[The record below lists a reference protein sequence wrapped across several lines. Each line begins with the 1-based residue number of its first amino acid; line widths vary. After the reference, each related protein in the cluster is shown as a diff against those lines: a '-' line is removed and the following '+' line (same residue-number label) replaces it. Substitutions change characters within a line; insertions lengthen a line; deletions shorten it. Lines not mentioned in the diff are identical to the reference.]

1 MREAAPQHDAPPGG
15 RRGLPAAFRALMAS
29 EAVSSAGSQLTL
41 VALPVLAAAD
51 LGASPS
57 QIALLSGAQ
66 FVPVLLVTPFA
77 GRLADLRDRAPLLYA
92 SHFARAA
99 VLFLVVALAAAAWL
113 NYALLFAAAVL
124 LGAFTALFDTA
135 LLAYVPDTVDT
146 DDLTRANGQLAA
158 VNAVS
163 QTAGPAVGGLVV
175 SGLGP
180 GLAVALDAVSYLFG
194 GAALRARPK
203 PSQNRAT
210 RDNAS
215 IRAGF
220 KAVAASDPLR
230 RLVAAGSLF
239 NLAEQVALSVLFIAV
254 VQETDHSVA
263 FLGFGF
269 SAAGI
274 GSVIGARATARYGGG
289 DGARSWV
296 WALLVS
302 QATLLTALWSLDFG
316 VWGAAAFFTSMLVYG
331 AAMAFYNVHSL
342 TRRQLV
348 SPEGMLGRVNAVYR
362 TFAFGTIPIGAGA
375 AALLLLFTSAPTAAT
390 LVAVLSVVA
399 TWVLARGTYTTER
412 RDEAWPER

>member
-1 MREAAPQHDAPPGG
+1 MSKTTPAAGS
-15 RRGLPAAFRALMAS
+15 RRLPAAFRALMAS

-41 VALPVLAAAD
+41 VALPVLAAVD

-66 FVPVLLVTPFA
+66 FVPVLVVTPFA
-77 GRLADLRDRAPLLYA
+77 GRLADLRDRAPLLYL
-92 SHFARAA
+92 SHFARAL
-99 VLFLVVALAAAAWL
+99 VLLLVVVLAAAAWL
-113 NYALLFAAAVL
+113 DYAMLFAAAML
-124 LGAFTALFDTA
+124 LGAFTALFDTS
-135 LLAYVPDTVDT
+135 LLAYVPDTVET
-146 DDLTRANGQLAA
+146 EELTRANGQLAA

-163 QTAGPAVGGLVV
+163 QTAGPAVGGLIV

-180 GLAVALDAVSYLFG
+180 VLAVALDAVSYLFG
-194 GAALRARPK
+194 GAALRMRRK
-203 PSQNRAT
+203 PSRNRAT
-210 RDNAS
+210 RENAS

-220 KAVAASDPLR
+220 AAVAASDPLR
-230 RLVAAGSLF
+230 RLVASGALF

-254 VQETDHSVA
+254 VQETDHSVT

-269 SAAGI
+269 SAAGV

-302 QATLLTALWSLDFG
+302 QAALLAALWSLG
-316 VWGAAAFFTSMLVYG
+316 LGLWGAAAFMVAMLVYG
-331 AAMAFYNVHSL
+331 AAIAYYNVHAL

-362 TFAFGTIPIGAGA
+362 TFAFGTIPIGSGV

-390 LVAVLSVVA
+390 LVAVLSVIA
-399 TWVLARGTYTTER
+399 TWILAKGTYTTER
-412 RDEAWPER
+412 RDEAWTG

>member
-1 MREAAPQHDAPPGG
+1 M
-15 RRGLPAAFRALMAS
+15 
-29 EAVSSAGSQLTL
+29 SSAGSQLTL

-51 LGASPS
+51 LDASAS

-92 SHFARAA
+92 SHFARAV
-99 VLFLVVALAAAAWL
+99 VLFLVVGLAAAGWL
-113 NYALLFAAAVL
+113 DYLTLFAGAML
-124 LGAFTALFDTA
+124 LGAFTALFDTS
-135 LLAYVPDTVDT
+135 LLAYVPDTVET
-146 DDLTRANGQLAA
+146 EELTRANGQLAA

-163 QTAGPAVGGLVV
+163 QTAGPAIGGLIV

-180 GLAVALDAVSYLFG
+180 ALAVALDAVSYLFG
-194 GAALRARPK
+194 GAALRARRK
-203 PSQNRAT
+203 PSHSRAA
-210 RDNAS
+210 REGAS

-220 KAVAASDPLR
+220 TTVAASDPLR

-254 VQETDHSVA
+254 VQESAHSVG

-269 SAAGI
+269 SAAGV
-274 GSVIGARATARYGGG
+274 GSVIGARASARYGGG
-289 DGARSWV
+289 DAARSWV

-302 QATLLTALWSLDFG
+302 QAALLAALWAVGSGL
-316 VWGAAAFFTSMLVYG
+316 WGAAAFFASMLVYG

-348 SPEGMLGRVNAVYR
+348 SPDGMLGRVNAVYR

-375 AALLLLFTSAPTAAT
+375 AALLLLFTTAPVAAS

-412 RDEAWPER
+412 RDEAWTTP

>member
-1 MREAAPQHDAPPGG
+1 MAGEAKDPAPSAG
-15 RRGLPAAFRALMAS
+15 RRGLPAAFRALRVS

-41 VALPVLAAAD
+41 VALPVLAAAGLD
-51 LGASPS
+51 ASPS

-92 SHFARAA
+92 AHFARAV
-99 VLFLVVALAAAAWL
+99 VLILVVGLSAAAWL
-113 NYALLFAAAVL
+113 DYPTLFAAAML

-146 DDLTRANGQLAA
+146 EDLTRANGQLAA

-180 GLAVALDAVSYLFG
+180 GLALALDSVSYLFG
-194 GAALRARPK
+194 GAALRARRQ
-203 PSQNRAT
+203 PSRNRAS
-210 RDNAS
+210 RENAS

-220 KAVAASDPLR
+220 AAVAASDPLR

-254 VQETDHSVA
+254 VQEAEHSVA
-263 FLGFGF
+263 FLGIGF
-269 SAAGI
+269 SAAGV
-274 GSVIGARATARYGGG
+274 GSVLGARASARYGGG
-289 DGARSWV
+289 SGARSWV

-302 QATLLTALWSLDFG
+302 QAALLAALWALG
-316 VWGAAAFFTSMLVYG
+316 LGLWGAAVFLVSMSVYG

-375 AALLLLFTSAPTAAT
+375 AALLLLFTTAAVAAS

-412 RDEAWPER
+412 QDEAWTTP

>member
-1 MREAAPQHDAPPGG
+1 MPETSPPAT
-15 RRGLPAAFRALMAS
+15 RRRLPGAFRALMAS

-51 LGASPS
+51 LDASPS

-92 SHFARAA
+92 SHFARAV
-99 VLFLVVALAAAAWL
+99 VLALIVALAAGAWL
-113 NYALLFAAAVL
+113 NYATLFAAAVL
-124 LGAFTALFDTA
+124 LGAFTALFDTS
-135 LLAYVPDTVDT
+135 LLAYVPDTVET
-146 DDLTRANGQLAA
+146 EDLTRANGQLAA

-180 GLAVALDAVSYLFG
+180 AVALALDSVSYLFG
-194 GAALRARPK
+194 GAAVRMRRK
-203 PSQNRAT
+203 PSRHRAT
-210 RDNAS
+210 RENAA

-220 KAVAASDPLR
+220 TAVAASDPLR
-230 RLVAAGSLF
+230 RLVAAGALF

-254 VQETDHSVA
+254 VQEADHSVT

-269 SAAGI
+269 SAAGV

-296 WALLVS
+296 WALLLS
-302 QATLLTALWSLDFG
+302 QAALLVALWALGSG
-316 VWGAAAFFTSMLVYG
+316 AWGAAVFMAGMLVYG
-331 AAMAFYNVHSL
+331 AAIAYYNVHSL
-342 TRRQLV
+342 TRRQIV

-362 TFAFGTIPIGAGA
+362 TFAFGTIPIGAGV

-390 LVAVLSVVA
+390 LVAVLSVAA
-399 TWVLARGTYTTER
+399 TWILAKGSYTTER
-412 RDEAWPER
+412 RDEAWTGR